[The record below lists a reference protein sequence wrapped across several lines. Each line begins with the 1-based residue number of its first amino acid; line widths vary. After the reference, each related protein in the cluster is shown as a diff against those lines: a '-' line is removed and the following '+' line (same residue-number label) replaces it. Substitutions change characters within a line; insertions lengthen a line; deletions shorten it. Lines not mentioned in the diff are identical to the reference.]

1 VIAELL
7 SIVKVSIF
15 QPRCKLCDNI
25 LVSRDEKIICNEC
38 KSKIKINLE
47 PVCRKCGKLLN
58 IDGDLCGECLIN
70 PPIFRKHISYSI
82 YEGEIRDLILLYK
95 YLEIEKLK
103 KLIASCYI
111 ELFYKKVDEEFDFII
126 PVPSDD
132 GRKREYDHI
141 LEVSK
146 ILSKELGIRLLPNNL
161 IKIKRTLPQ
170 AGLSMRKRLNNLNK
184 AFKLNDPVEISKKK
198 ILLIDD
204 VYTTGTTVKKCAG
217 LMKRVKA
224 DVIVLTL
231 ARSV

>member
-1 VIAELL
+1 MIKELL
-7 SIVKVSIF
+7 SIVKVTVF

-25 LVSRDEKIICNEC
+25 LVHRNEEIICNEC

-47 PVCRKCGKLLN
+47 PICEKCGKLLH
-58 IDGDLCGECLIN
+58 IDGNLCGECLIN

-82 YEGEIRDLILLYK
+82 YEEEIKDLILLYK

-103 KLIASCYI
+103 KLIASYYI
-111 ELFYKKVDEEFDFII
+111 ELFYREVDEKFDLII

-146 ILSKELGIRLLPNNL
+146 ILSKELGIMLLPGNL
-161 IKIKRTLPQ
+161 KKIKKTLPQ
-170 AGLSMRKRLNNLNK
+170 AGLSMKKRLNNLNG
-184 AFKLNDPVEISKKK
+184 AFKLNDPVEVRNKK

>member
-1 VIAELL
+1 MIAELL
-7 SIVKVSIF
+7 SIIKVSIF

-25 LVSRDEKIICNEC
+25 LIYRDEKIICSEC
-38 KSKIKINLE
+38 KSKIRINLE
-47 PVCRKCGKLLN
+47 PVCKKCGKLLH

-70 PPIFRKHISYSI
+70 PPIFRKHISYST

-95 YLEIEKLK
+95 YLEVEKLK
-103 KLIASCYI
+103 KLIASYYI
-111 ELFYKKVDEEFDFII
+111 ELFYRKVDEEFDFII

-146 ILSKELGIRLLPNNL
+146 ILSKELGIKILPYNL
-161 IKIKRTLPQ
+161 IKIKKTLPQ
-170 AGLSMRKRLNNLNK
+170 AGLSMKKRLNNLNG

-204 VYTTGTTVKKCAG
+204 VYTTGTTVKKCAK
-217 LMKRVKA
+217 LMKREKA

-231 ARSV
+231 ARSI